1 VPDGLHPEETVVLA
15 QELEK
20 RRVAYLSVMAGSYD
34 AYSLSEYREKE
45 KKEAHMVH
53 YAGEIKRAAPKTPII
68 TAGRIKTPETAD
80 KILREGTADLIGLAR
95 VLLADPLWPQ
105 KAKGEISEPIVEC
118 DPNCSFCMKRT
129 GSGKPAFCARW
140 EKTRR
145 QAFLAK
151 VGETLDD
158 SM

>member
-1 VPDGLHPEETVVLA
+1 
-15 QELEK
+15 
-20 RRVAYLSVMAGSYD
+20 MA
-34 AYSLSEYREKE
+34 
-45 KKEAHMVH
+45 H
-53 YAGEIKRAAPKTPII
+53 YAGDIKRSVPQTPIV
-68 TAGRIKTPETAD
+68 TAGRIKTPEIAD

-95 VLLADPLWPQ
+95 VLLADPLWPR
-105 KAKGEISEPIVEC
+105 KAKDEVSEAIVEC

-151 VGETLDD
+151 VGETLEDNPKYF
-158 SM
+158 